1 MYFPNP
7 VWLCAR
13 LASDRPRDPLPP
25 IIPATDGERECEP
38 PDDDGG
44 PKVELTIGLS
54 GGLGDNLVRPGS
66 GADSGP
72 GDPPMPKVLM
82 SFG

>member
-1 MYFPNP
+1 VYFPNP
-7 VWLCAR
+7 VWLSAR

-25 IIPATDGERECEP
+25 IIPATDDERECELG
-38 PDDDGG
+38 DDCG

-72 GDPPMPKVLM
+72 GELPMPKVLM